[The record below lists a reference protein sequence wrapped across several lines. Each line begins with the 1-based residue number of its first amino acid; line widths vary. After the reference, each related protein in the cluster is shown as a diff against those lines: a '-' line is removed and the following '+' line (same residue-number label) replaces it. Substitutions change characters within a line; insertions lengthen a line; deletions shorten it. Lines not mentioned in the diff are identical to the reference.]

1 MRLSRVIAPFA
12 ASIVL
17 AGCLLALPGTAEAA
31 EQGGRKGTSSVSERH
46 RVRLFELSGVISDVD
61 LDHQTVTVRVKRH
74 KKRTVPVTVLVSTR
88 ARIQLNEAGAT
99 LEDLVE
105 GDRVQV
111 RGRVRQTEQGSVL
124 LTALRLNARGERDLP
139 DPEPTDGTPTETP
152 TATETPTPA
161 PTPAPAPTE
170 TATPVGEPSPTAEP
184 TSSGDLN

>member
-31 EQGGRKGTSSVSERH
+31 QKGGGKGTSSVSERH

-124 LTALRLNARGERDLP
+124 LTALRLNARGDRDLP

-152 TATETPTPA
+152 TATETPA
-161 PTPAPAPTE
+161 PTPGPTE